1 MIVVSTKTKVWNHI
15 HVNVKENETTERVEV
30 KVNEAGLF
38 GPLTVLGSLYDS
50 WIHAYSMYSTYS
62 MYSMYST
69 YSMYNKQCKKVQS
82 KDVLPLIYWNLNG
95 ILECLRYSMYTC

>member
-1 MIVVSTKTKVWNHI
+1 MIVVSTKTKVGNHI
-15 HVNVKENETTERVEV
+15 HVKENETTERVEV

-62 MYSMYST
+62 MY
-69 YSMYNKQCKKVQS
+69 NKQCKKVQS
-82 KDVLPLIYWNLNG
+82 NDVFPSSIYWNLNG
-95 ILECLRYSMYTC
+95 ILERLRYSMYTC